1 MKVVDFIIAKLR
13 EPATHTQIGR
23 VLGTPGYGSFEEAF
37 AIFDVQVLP
46 FPVQDNSSVYCL
58 HT

>member
-1 MKVVDFIIAKLR
+1 
-13 EPATHTQIGR
+13 